1 MSGNTSCSAGEF
13 SHKNRCCK
21 GCPKG
26 QYASAACEESQ
37 ETKCRGCPHGH
48 FTDEVNLLGQC
59 RACTICHSSSH
70 MVSAGECSAVHD
82 RLCKCQEGFYCTG
95 SVCELCQPVKL
106 CNPGFGVKTLP
117 TARTDTKCIECV
129 GATYNNVTDSKTSCL
144 KHTNCTAL
152 GMDVKVQG
160 TKYKDAVCA
169 PKSTHNSHWILPA
182 SLWIGLVLTVVI
194 IGLSY
199 LYWRNKRRSQATV
212 NTSEIRMNA
221 ILLHLPK
228 TGLSD
233 PAPCKDR
240 SHHFCSFPTAVKT
253 HPMKSLDSDFDGRRM
268 PTKNSLDLE
277 CDGPGLPRKNSLDL
291 DCDGPGLP
299 TLPCFE
305 CLDESAARGGKTENI
320 TTSTIQS
327 EPQEDEWSGT

>member
-1 MSGNTSCSAGEF
+1 MFRLLGGSCSIMLF
-13 SHKNRCCK
+13 SFPHHSSLPTLCLCY
-21 GCPKG
+21 CVSLSPTG

-59 RACTICHSSSH
+59 RACTICHS
-70 MVSAGECSAVHD
+70 
-82 RLCKCQEGFYCTG
+82 T
-95 SVCELCQPVKL
+95 
-106 CNPGFGVKTLP
+106 